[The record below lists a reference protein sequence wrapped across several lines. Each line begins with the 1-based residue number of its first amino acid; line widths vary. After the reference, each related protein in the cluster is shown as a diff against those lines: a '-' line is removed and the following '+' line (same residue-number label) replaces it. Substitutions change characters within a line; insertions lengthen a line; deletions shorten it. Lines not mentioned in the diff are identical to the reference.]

1 MKLSLITLAAVAV
14 FCVTNIAFAS
24 TTSYDLN
31 LSDSEK
37 ALNITP
43 SVTIDDDWTLDLTVS
58 LTKSYNEWGT
68 ALLATGDNAYAVNY
82 TGGFQLYLSQ
92 NSGELRI
99 KTTDTDPV
107 AALTIGTLD
116 FSTPINIQMNLS
128 YHAEDKVLTL
138 NSATIGTV
146 STTTPLTYHVSSGI
160 SFSQLI
166 TGINGAST
174 LTGELTV
181 GTQSIPEPTTTTLS
195 LLALASLA
203 LRHRRA

>member
-1 MKLSLITLAAVAV
+1 MKLSLITLAAVVV
-14 FCVTNIAFAS
+14 FCVANVAFAS
-24 TTSYDLN
+24 TTSYDFN

-37 ALNITP
+37 TLNITP
-43 SVTIDDDWTLDLTVS
+43 SVTIDDNWTLDLTVS
-58 LTKSYNEWGT
+58 LTQSYNEYGT
-68 ALLATGDNAYAVNY
+68 ALLATGDNAYADNY

-99 KTTDTDPV
+99 KTTNTDPV

-146 STTTPLTYHVSSGI
+146 STTTPLTYDVPSGI

-174 LTGELTV
+174 LTGKLTV

-203 LRHRRA
+203 LRHRRS

>member
-1 MKLSLITLAAVAV
+1 MKLSLITLAAVVV
-14 FCVTNIAFAS
+14 FCVANVAFAS
-24 TTSYDLN
+24 TTSYDFN

-37 ALNITP
+37 TLNITP
-43 SVTIDDDWTLDLTVS
+43 SVTIDDNWTLDLTVS
-58 LTKSYNEWGT
+58 LTQSYNEWGT
-68 ALLATGDNAYAVNY
+68 ALLATGDNAYADNY
-82 TGGFQLYLSQ
+82 TGGFQLYLAQ

-99 KTTDTDPV
+99 KTTNTDPV

-146 STTTPLTYHVSSGI
+146 STTTPLTYDVPSGI

-174 LTGELTV
+174 LTGKLTV

-203 LRHRRA
+203 LRHRRS